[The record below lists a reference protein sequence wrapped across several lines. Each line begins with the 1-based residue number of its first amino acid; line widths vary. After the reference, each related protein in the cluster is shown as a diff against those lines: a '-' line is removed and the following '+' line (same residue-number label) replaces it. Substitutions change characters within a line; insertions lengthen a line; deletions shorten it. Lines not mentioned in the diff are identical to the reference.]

1 MCKNVPSHRVDAVT
15 MVRHRMTMV
24 MTMAQVSWQK
34 GDKDDVSAT
43 LDASGRGTKES
54 EPFTSYFVLLLFV
67 VVVVAVVVGV
77 VFCFCLMRL
86 LLLAARCLLAA

>member
-1 MCKNVPSHRVDAVT
+1 
-15 MVRHRMTMV
+15 MV

-67 VVVVAVVVGV
+67 VVVAVVVGV